1 MNLVELSTIMGTTIN
16 LSVAQQW
23 VCRMGDVE
31 IKEGCCLTT
40 SWGCGATARKAI
52 EDYASQIRGKRI
64 VCRSGSETLRREIT
78 VPDTLE
84 VGDLY

>member
-31 IKEGCCLTT
+31 IKCGCMLTT

-52 EDYASQIRGKRI
+52 EDYVSQIRGKRI

-84 VGDLY
+84 VGDLH